1 MGSLMSV
8 GAIGGAAAYSAAGL
22 PFPIAV
28 LVGGLV
34 AVLAGVI
41 VGTLCNKLAGFIL
54 AVVTLG
60 LGELAR
66 VVATNSSTLGGAL
79 GYKNVGFIPFS
90 TYFPYLV
97 VGFLLCVVFFVL
109 FEKSAMRRAF
119 TVIRE
124 NETLAVTLGIN
135 IPRHRFVSL
144 MIGSFIAGIAGSFY
158 IHSVGIL
165 DPKMFGFETSLLILM
180 YPIFGGSKTFIG
192 PIVGAVLLTTIP
204 EALRVSPE
212 FRLILYGMTIVLVM
226 LFRPEGIVAGR
237 KLIMKLSTF
246 GMAA

>member
-1 MGSLMSV
+1 MYYFQITVLVLVNCMLGLCAYVPLSTGQMVMCMGSLMSV

-97 VGFLLCVVFFVL
+97 
-109 FEKSAMRRAF
+109 
-119 TVIRE
+119 
-124 NETLAVTLGIN
+124 
-135 IPRHRFVSL
+135 
-144 MIGSFIAGIAGSFY
+144 
-158 IHSVGIL
+158 
-165 DPKMFGFETSLLILM
+165 
-180 YPIFGGSKTFIG
+180 
-192 PIVGAVLLTTIP
+192 
-204 EALRVSPE
+204 
-212 FRLILYGMTIVLVM
+212 
-226 LFRPEGIVAGR
+226 
-237 KLIMKLSTF
+237 
-246 GMAA
+246 